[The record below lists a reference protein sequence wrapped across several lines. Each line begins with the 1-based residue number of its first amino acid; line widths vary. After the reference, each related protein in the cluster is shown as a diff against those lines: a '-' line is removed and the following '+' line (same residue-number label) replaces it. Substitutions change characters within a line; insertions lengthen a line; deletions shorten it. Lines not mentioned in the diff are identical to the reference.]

1 MAKPLVKWLVGIGL
15 PEPDAESLARFQ
27 QALTHRSA
35 DKLNYERLEFLG
47 DALVNLFAAELLYV
61 VQDRASEGELT
72 RARASI
78 VDQSSL
84 AAIAQSLGVGEYL
97 ILGPGEMKSGGH
109 RRDSILADA
118 FEALVAACYLN
129 YGKDAAQQWAVPL
142 LQARLLSERVVA
154 KDGKTELQEYLQA
167 HGLPLPRYQL
177 IESSGSDHA
186 PMFEVEC
193 QVQGK
198 RSAIAR
204 GRGSSMKRAEQAAAS
219 HALALLKPSKLSALP
234 KG

>member
-1 MAKPLVKWLVGIGL
+1 VAKSLIKWLTGIGL
-15 PEPDAESLARFQ
+15 PEPDAASLARFQ

-47 DALVNLFAAELLYV
+47 DALVNLFAAELLFV
-61 VQDRASEGELT
+61 AQERASEGELT

-78 VDQSSL
+78 VDQTSL
-84 AAIAQSLGVGEYL
+84 AAVAHELGVGEHL

-118 FEALVAACYLN
+118 FEALVAATYLS
-129 YGKDAAQQWAVPL
+129 YGKEIAQGWTTPL
-142 LQARLLSERVVA
+142 LQSRLQTVRVVA

-177 IESSGSDHA
+177 IASSGSDHE

-193 QVQGK
+193 QVHGK
-198 RSAIAR
+198 RSASAR
-204 GRGSSMKRAEQAAAS
+204 GRGSSLKRAEQDAAS
-219 HALALLKPSKLSALP
+219 QTLAALRPPKQSAV
-234 KG
+234 KQ